1 MQVFAMDLF
10 FSLPRLRIRQCESI
24 AFALFV
30 GIFCFSAFAEKVL
43 IYDEE
48 KGIIFVDKE
57 QLAGVSRKNKEAQ
70 KKLPSA
76 SIDAERPRALS
87 NGKTIDASIQ
97 RGRHK
102 DPPDVYFQSGL
113 QYFKD
118 DNFEDALKNFTRA
131 DSLDPQPKYVLWMGK
146 TLRQLHKVDRL
157 LFFMNRIV
165 TIYPESDVADDAL
178 FEIAFCYQTN
188 NDYERAIK
196 AYTKLAEQYPFGTSF
211 SNGES
216 FRDLAH
222 KQCQVMRAGIISS
235 LKMLGYQGDDLESL
249 YREFQKSSGLSVS
262 GLGNMETIQ
271 AIKAAYDNFLK
282 GEVAKTQ
289 RQERMNKYRP
299 VGLSL
304 CFILLINCGLILML
318 NRKIAARRKQIV
330 ALNQV
335 LSDLSIGAL

>member
-1 MQVFAMDLF
+1 MDSFFPLF
-10 FSLPRLRIRQCESI
+10 RLRLRCCVRV
-24 AFALFV
+24 AFVLFV
-30 GIFCFSAFAEKVL
+30 GIFCFSAFAEKML

-57 QLAGVSRKNKEAQ
+57 QEAGVSKKSKQ
-70 KKLPSA
+70 SPQKLPSG
-76 SIDAERPRALS
+76 SIETERPRSLS

-118 DNFEDALKNFTRA
+118 DNFEDALKNFTHA

-157 LFFMNRIV
+157 LFVMNRIV

-222 KQCQVMRAGIISS
+222 KQCQVMRAGMISS

-249 YREFQKSSGLSVS
+249 YREFQKDNGLAVS
-262 GLGNMETIQ
+262 GLGNVETVQ
-271 AIKAAYDNFLK
+271 AIKAAYENYLK
-282 GEVAKTQ
+282 NEAAKTL
-289 RQERMNKYRP
+289 RQARLTKYMTAAYT
-299 VGLSL
+299 L
-304 CFILLINCGLILML
+304 CAVLLLNLGVIFML
-318 NRKIAARRKQIV
+318 NRKIAARRKQVV
-330 ALNQV
+330 ALQQV
-335 LSDLSIGAL
+335 LSELVVGAL